1 MYQKTVLPNGV
12 RIISERLPHVRSV
25 TLGAWFEVGSRLEEP
40 HEWGM
45 SHFVEHMMFKG
56 TANFSAQDIAEI
68 MDQRGG
74 HLNAFTE
81 KEQTCY
87 YFKVL
92 DEHFS
97 TAAALLQDM
106 LLNSLFLPEDVE
118 KEKNVVL
125 EELRM
130 YEDSPEDFVHDLF
143 SAVLWPGDP
152 LGKNI
157 LGSEATVQAF
167 TAEKVRE
174 YVAKHYTADRLV
186 IACVGN
192 IHHGEVVEAFA
203 QALGKLPRGGRV
215 SASKPQYTAGSCR
228 FQDREIEQVHLC
240 LGAPAIARSDERRY
254 PLQVL
259 DVIIG
264 GGVSSLLF
272 QKLREE
278 LGLVYSTY
286 SFNDL
291 YSDVGFYGVYAGFAP
306 RNWGRVWDVLQG
318 LFTDIPQLITE
329 EVVER
334 SKQQLRSGLLLS
346 LESTSTRMSRLAKGE
361 IYDGGPLPPE
371 VVLRLVEDVQHPQVV
386 ELARE
391 LYHPERWSWAAVGP
405 SRYVREDGAWRKIC

>member
-1 MYQKTVLPNGV
+1 
-12 RIISERLPHVRSV
+12 
-25 TLGAWFEVGSRLEEP
+25 
-40 HEWGM
+40 
-45 SHFVEHMMFKG
+45 
-56 TANFSAQDIAEI
+56 
-68 MDQRGG
+68 
-74 HLNAFTE
+74 
-81 KEQTCY
+81 
-87 YFKVL
+87 
-92 DEHFS
+92 
-97 TAAALLQDM
+97 
-106 LLNSLFLPEDVE
+106 
-118 KEKNVVL
+118 
-125 EELRM
+125 
-130 YEDSPEDFVHDLF
+130 
-143 SAVLWPGDP
+143 
-152 LGKNI
+152 
-157 LGSEATVQAF
+157 
-167 TAEKVRE
+167 
-174 YVAKHYTADRLV
+174 
-186 IACVGN
+186 
-192 IHHGEVVEAFA
+192 
-203 QALGKLPRGGRV
+203 
-215 SASKPQYTAGSCR
+215 
-228 FQDREIEQVHLC
+228 
-240 LGAPAIARSDERRY
+240 
-254 PLQVL
+254 
-259 DVIIG
+259 VIIG

-405 SRYVREDGAWRKIC
+405 SRYVREDVAWRKIC